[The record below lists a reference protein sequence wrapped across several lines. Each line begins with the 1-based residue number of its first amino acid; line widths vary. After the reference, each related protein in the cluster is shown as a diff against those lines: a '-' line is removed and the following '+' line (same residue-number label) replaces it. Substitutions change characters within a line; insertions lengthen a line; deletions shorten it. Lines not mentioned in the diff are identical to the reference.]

1 MILTLLA
8 GLLLA
13 ASNPLAVPIAPP
25 PPPAERIQFAEA
37 QVVFHSRVVIRFSAD
52 HAPLATSWV
61 EKKGPH
67 CITMTDIQA
76 SAVIVPNS
84 VDLALRGGSR
94 TRMRFQRS
102 CPGLDYYSGY
112 YVVPNKDGKIC
123 ADRDVVRDRAGGECA
138 IDKFR
143 KLVPAK

>member
-1 MILTLLA
+1 MTFPLLV

-13 ASNPLAVPIAPP
+13 ASGSVGAPAAP
-25 PPPAERIQFAEA
+25 SSPFPAERIQYA
-37 QVVFHSRVVIRFSAD
+37 QVIFHSRVVVRIEAARVPAITTW
-52 HAPLATSWV
+52 A

-67 CITMTDIQA
+67 CITLTDIQGT
-76 SAVIVPNS
+76 AVIVANS
-84 VDLALRGGSR
+84 VDIALRGGDR
-94 TRMRFQRS
+94 TRMRFERS
-102 CPGLDYYSGY
+102 CPGLDYYSGF

-123 ADRDVVRDRAGGECA
+123 AGRDIVRDRAGGECA

>member
-1 MILTLLA
+1 MTFPLLV

-13 ASNPLAVPIAPP
+13 SSASVAAPP
-25 PPPAERIQFAEA
+25 APSSPIQPQGLQFA
-37 QVVFHSRVVIRFSAD
+37 QVTFHSRVVVRIEAARV
-52 HAPLATSWV
+52 PTITTWV

-67 CITMTDIQA
+67 CINLSDIQGT
-76 SAVIVPNS
+76 AVIVANS
-84 VDLALRGGSR
+84 VDIALRGSDR

-102 CPGLDYYSGY
+102 CPGLDYYSGF

-123 ADRDVVRDRAGGECA
+123 AGRDIVRDRAGGECA

>member
-1 MILTLLA
+1 MTFPQLV

-13 ASNPLAVPIAPP
+13 SSAPAVAPP
-25 PPPAERIQFAEA
+25 ATPIPPERIQYA
-37 QVVFHSRVVIRFSAD
+37 QVIFHSRVVVRIEAARVPAI
-52 HAPLATSWV
+52 TTWT

-67 CITMTDIQA
+67 CIALTDIQGT
-76 SAVIVPNS
+76 AVIVANS
-84 VDLALRGGSR
+84 VDVALRGGDR
-94 TRMRFQRS
+94 ARMRFERS
-102 CPGLDYYSGY
+102 CPGLDYYSGF

-123 ADRDVVRDRAGGECA
+123 AGRDVVRDRAGGECA